1 MNGLVA
7 LGLLYLF
14 LRARDNATPAKK
26 GKGGSPWTTD
36 AATGTAPAAP
46 RAPKAP
52 PRTAARKA

>member
-1 MNGLVA
+1 VNGLVA
-7 LGLLYLF
+7 LGLLFLF
-14 LRARDNATPAKK
+14 LKGRETPATK